1 MLKRPR
7 ICTELV
13 TDDHEYTSVDVPWE
27 IDTESGPKLFRYLR
41 SGGVQAFGCTSH
53 EAARQRRQSRF
64 LVVFG
69 VLAAIW
75 LVLWLI

>member
-1 MLKRPR
+1 MSKRPR

-27 IDTESGPKLFRYLR
+27 IDTESGSKLFRYLR
-41 SGGVQAFGCTSH
+41 SGGVRAFGCTSH
-53 EAARQRRQSRF
+53 EVARLRRQSRF
-64 LVVFG
+64 LVMFG